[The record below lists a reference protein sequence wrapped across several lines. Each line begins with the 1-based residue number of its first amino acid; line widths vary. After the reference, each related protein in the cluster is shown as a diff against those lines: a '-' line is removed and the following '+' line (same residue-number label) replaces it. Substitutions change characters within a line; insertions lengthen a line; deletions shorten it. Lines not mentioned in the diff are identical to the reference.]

1 MNAQQYYELLRRL
14 DALEKAVQE
23 TQKFAQQLEA
33 QTKALADKRKTL
45 SLPK

>member
-14 DALEKAVQE
+14 DALEKVVQQMQ
-23 TQKFAQQLEA
+23 TQIQ
-33 QTKALADKRKTL
+33 ALADKRKTL